1 MELLMTLLTAVRSRR
16 PVRRFPLVRT
26 ARRWVYLLAA
36 ACLVAVALA
45 SGDARAIHGTGSIF
59 DEPEPGKSPP
69 SSPRPKPPAPK
80 PPTPP
85 TPGELKPPAPA
96 AEVAPGLVAEA
107 FQGTGF
113 TRSREKR
120 VTSNI
125 SVTLRRDA
133 NAPPPKPTDSIPHSF
148 RWAGL
153 VKLPQTG
160 KYHFQVPVASDAA
173 VSVGGRTVLRQAR
186 DKVAGGSFPQAAAEL
201 PAGYQELKVEVSN
214 IAAAAG
220 AVRVQVLFGAGAT
233 PQMQPLPAALLYHKP
248 ADDSSIELTWGGGN
262 DGKSQTT
269 PGPRPRPGSPAVE
282 NGPPPAPARV
292 AVPPD
297 AAVND
302 ARKAVRAKYASYY
315 AEKKPAIQA
324 SLLKKL
330 RDEAEGPTLAA
341 AERYAL
347 LREAAEVAAAAGDV
361 EAALAAVRT
370 TSERFQV
377 DETELSVAVLA
388 SPQRAVNKENA
399 AQWGEAALRLAE
411 AASESARY
419 DLAAKA
425 VTVAEAA
432 ARAMPGGAGASIA
445 ERAKERSLALK
456 DLRAEQGRLAAMFER
471 LKTKPEDPEANL
483 RVGKFYCLVAGDWT
497 RGLAA
502 LAKGSDLEL
511 RALAELETAAQQDL
525 KAGKKVDPAERIK
538 IGDLWYDRVKS
549 ERDIYPAR
557 CRQRAAYWYKPA
569 IESAGDRDTK
579 DRLWDRCAEARG
591 VVNLLAMADL
601 KRDVAQGARWEWRK
615 GDLWCHGDATNAL
628 QFPYK
633 PATEYNYLVEYSVTA
648 GNGIFHQIIP
658 VGTGAAIWVVTPTS
672 MYWNAAF
679 SGGTSRLAGGSI
691 PKQRHTLLV
700 KVRRGLIRVYY
711 DGQLASEWERDA
723 SAIRGAVE
731 LPNAALG
738 VGSYETTF
746 TVHKAQLTEVKDDE
760 PAASKGTP
768 AARTPGN
775 TGPRPRSRTTP

>member
-16 PVRRFPLVRT
+16 PVRRWACV
-26 ARRWVYLLAA
+26 LAA
-36 ACLVAVALA
+36 AVAVAVALPA
-45 SGDARAIHGTGSIF
+45 GDARAIQGTGSIF

-80 PPTPP
+80 PQTPPAPGGLRPP
-85 TPGELKPPAPA
+85 TPAIEY
-96 AEVAPGLVAEA
+96 APGLLAEA
-107 FQGTGF
+107 FEGTGF

-133 NAPPPKPTDSIPHSF
+133 SAPPPKPTDSVPHAF

-153 VKLPQTG
+153 VKLPQAG

-173 VSVGGRTVLRQAR
+173 VSIGGRTVLRQAR
-186 DKVAGGSFPQAAAEL
+186 DKVAGGNFPRASAEL
-201 PAGYQELKVEVSN
+201 GAGYQELRVEVSN

-220 AVRVQVLFGAGAT
+220 SVKVQVLFGAGES
-233 PQMQPLPAALLYHKP
+233 PQMQPLPTALLYHKP
-248 ADDSSIELTWGGGN
+248 ADDGSIELTWGGN
-262 DGKSQTT
+262 DGKTQTT
-269 PGPRPRPGSPAVE
+269 PGPRPRPAPRAPEG
-282 NGPPPAPARV
+282 GPPPAPARV
-292 AVPPD
+292 AVPPE

-324 SLLKKL
+324 ALLKKL
-330 RDEAEGPTLAA
+330 RDEAEGPTVAP

-347 LREAAEVAAAAGDV
+347 LREAAEVGAAAGDL
-361 EAALAAVRT
+361 ESALAAVRT
-370 TSERFQV
+370 ASERFQV
-377 DETELSVAVLA
+377 DETELAVAVLT
-388 SPQRAVNKENA
+388 SPQRGVNRENA
-399 AQWGEAALRLAE
+399 GQWGEAALRLAE
-411 AASESARY
+411 AATESARY

-432 ARAMPGGAGASIA
+432 AKTMPGGAGASIA
-445 ERAKERSLALK
+445 ERAKERSLALR
-456 DLRAEQGRLAAMFER
+456 DLRAEQARLSGMFER

-497 RGLAA
+497 RGLSA

-511 RALAELETAAQQDL
+511 RALAELETAAQQTL
-525 KAGKKVDPAERIK
+525 KAGKKVDDAERIK

-569 IESAGDRDTK
+569 IDSAPDQDAK

-591 VVNLLAMADL
+591 VINLLGMADL

-633 PATEYNYLVEYSVTA
+633 PAAEYNYLVEYSVTA

-679 SGGTSRLAGGSI
+679 GGGTSRLPGGSI

-723 SAIRGAVE
+723 SAIRGAAA

-746 TVHKAQLTEVKDDE
+746 MVHRAQLTEVKEDQ
-760 PAASKGTP
+760 PAAPK
-768 AARTPGN
+768 AAAAADSGN
-775 TGPRPRSRTTP
+775 TGPRPRNRTTPQGSP